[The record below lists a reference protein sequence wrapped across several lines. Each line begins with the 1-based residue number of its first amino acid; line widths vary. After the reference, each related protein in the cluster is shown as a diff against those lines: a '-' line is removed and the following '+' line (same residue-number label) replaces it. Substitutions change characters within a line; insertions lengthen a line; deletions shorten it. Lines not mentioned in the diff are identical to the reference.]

1 MIHMNNKL
9 VTLLLVVFAS
19 LIGTFPLNLFASK
32 MPVVISIR
40 EEPLNPVLGYSNYY
54 VTEKIMEIGS
64 AADVIPPYQS
74 QIGLITRRADN
85 KGTREGSYWVEQ
97 NSYYIRTLSEL
108 SLGVYPG
115 DSTMFYDQS
124 HAYCSG
130 WGYQPGAF
138 FAWGSQQYLPMG
150 CVAITPGSEWCKIT
164 TPEIELDHGTIT
176 LKEAEGSS
184 ASANVGV
191 SCTTPTSVT
200 FNLVTND
207 KYVYLD
213 EGKSEISID
222 NKPLNTKIDLAE
234 GATELRI
241 KDLLTGVNSEGAHTG
256 SSVLVMAPY

>member
-9 VTLLLVVFAS
+9 VTLLLVVLVS
-19 LIGTFPLNLFASK
+19 LTGTLPLKLFASK
-32 MPVVISIR
+32 MPVVISIT
-40 EEPLNPVLGYSNYY
+40 EKSDNPMLGYSNYY
-54 VTEKIMEIGS
+54 VTQKIMEIGS
-64 AADVIPPYQS
+64 AADVVPPVQYEV
-74 QIGLITRRADN
+74 GLITRRADN
-85 KGTREGSYWVEQ
+85 RGTREGSYWVEQ
-97 NSYYIRTLSEL
+97 NAYNLRTLSEL
-108 SLGVYPG
+108 SLSIYPG
-115 DSTMFYDQS
+115 ESAMFYDIS
-124 HAYCSG
+124 HAICSG
-130 WGYQPGAF
+130 WGYQPSAYF
-138 FAWGSQQYLPMG
+138 DWGSQQYMPMG

-191 SCTTPTSVT
+191 TCTTPTSVT

>member
-9 VTLLLVVFAS
+9 VTLLLVVLVS
-19 LIGTFPLNLFASK
+19 LTGTLPLKLFASK

-40 EEPLNPVLGYSNYY
+40 EEPLNPILGYSNYY
-54 VTEKIMEIGS
+54 VTQKIMEIGS
-64 AADVIPPYQS
+64 AADVVPPVQYEV
-74 QIGLITRRADN
+74 GLITRRPDN
-85 KGTREGSYWVEQ
+85 IGTREGSYWVEQ
-97 NSYYIRTLSEL
+97 NAYDARTLSEL

-115 DSTMFYDQS
+115 DSTMFYDLS
-124 HAYCSG
+124 HAFCSG
-130 WGYQPGAF
+130 WGYQPSAF

-191 SCTTPTSVT
+191 TCTTPTSVT